1 MNYVFFS
8 RTEIPTKYTKY
19 LKKHFIFPK
28 EKRKTIRQKSYLWK
42 ALKDLTQIESGGVW
56 RKERTSFYTWES
68 MGMGE
73 VITYDRN
80 PLNVWLLNGQVN
92 KKKRLN
98 DLRIS
103 FTEPDG
109 GFKEVKGGGAAGT
122 VWRKVTSWV
131 SSCNCYHF
139 KAKPPPLSWP
149 WKVQWCAYFLTF
161 GIKPVPSI

>member
-1 MNYVFFS
+1 
-8 RTEIPTKYTKY
+8 
-19 LKKHFIFPK
+19 
-28 EKRKTIRQKSYLWK
+28 
-42 ALKDLTQIESGGVW
+42 
-56 RKERTSFYTWES
+56 

-103 FTEPDG
+103 FTETDG

-122 VWRKVTSWV
+122 VWRKVTS
-131 SSCNCYHF
+131 
-139 KAKPPPLSWP
+139 
-149 WKVQWCAYFLTF
+149 
-161 GIKPVPSI
+161 